1 MSSTATPHA
10 SAGHGTAEVVHAQQ
24 QMNWKWIIGVG
35 IGSIIIFAVATIWS
49 THILNSTRAEMQPG
63 GPPPLPKQVDQY
75 EVGIVNQRVFAL
87 DQRAAQKR
95 LQQMERLRS
104 YGWVDREAGVAHIPI
119 DEAMK
124 MYLAEQQKQQPKGGQ
139 QK

>member
-1 MSSTATPHA
+1 MSTHAQTHA
-10 SAGHGTAEVVHAQQ
+10 SQGHGTAAEVAHAQQ
-24 QMNWKWIIGVG
+24 EMSWPWIIGVG
-35 IGSIIIFAVATIWS
+35 VASIAIFAVATVWS
-49 THILNSTRAEMQPG
+49 THILNATRAEMQPG
-63 GPPPLPKQVDQY
+63 GPPPIPKQVDQY

-124 MYLAEQQKQQPKGGQ
+124 MYLAEQAKKGGQ
-139 QK
+139 PK

>member
-1 MSSTATPHA
+1 MSTSAQSSDA
-10 SAGHGTAEVVHAQQ
+10 AGHGTSDVAHAQQ
-24 QMNWKWIIGVG
+24 EMSWPWIIGVG
-35 IGSIIIFAVATIWS
+35 VASIAIFAVATVWS
-49 THILNSTRAEMQPG
+49 THILNTTRAELQPA
-63 GPPPLPKQVDQY
+63 GPPPIPRQVDQY
-75 EVGIVNQRVFAL
+75 EVGIVNLRVFAM

-124 MYLAEQQKQQPKGGQ
+124 MYLAEQQKKGSQPK
-139 QK
+139 

>member
-1 MSSTATPHA
+1 MSTTAHSQHPPGAHD
-10 SAGHGTAEVVHAQQ
+10 SSE
-24 QMNWKWIIGVG
+24 QMNWGWIIGVG
-35 IGSIIIFAVATIWS
+35 AGSMLIFALATVWS
-49 THILNSTRAEMQPG
+49 THILNSTRAELQPG

-75 EVGIVNQRVFAL
+75 EVGIVNQRVFSL

-104 YGWVDREAGVAHIPI
+104 YGWVDREAGVAHIPV

-124 MYLAEQQKQQPKGGQ
+124 MYLADQAKKGGQ

>member
-1 MSSTATPHA
+1 MSTAAHD
-10 SAGHGTAEVVHAQQ
+10 SSE
-24 QMNWKWIIGVG
+24 QMNWGWIIGVG
-35 IGSIIIFAVATIWS
+35 AGSMIIFALATVWS
-49 THILNSTRAEMQPG
+49 THILNSTRAELQPG

-75 EVGIVNQRVFAL
+75 EVGIVNQRVFSL

-119 DEAMK
+119 DEAVK
-124 MYLAEQQKQQPKGGQ
+124 MYLAEQAKKGGQ

>member
-1 MSSTATPHA
+1 MSTTAQTQHSP
-10 SAGHGTAEVVHAQQ
+10 SGHDTAEVVHAQQ
-24 QMNWKWIIGVG
+24 QMKWPWIIGVG
-35 IGSIIIFAVATIWS
+35 LASIAIFAVATVWS
-49 THILNSTRAEMQPG
+49 THILNATRAEMQPA
-63 GPPPLPKQVDQY
+63 GPAPIPKQVDEY

-104 YGWVDREAGVAHIPI
+104 YGWVEREAGVAHIPI

-124 MYLAEQQKQQPKGGQ
+124 MYLAEQARKGGP

>member
-1 MSSTATPHA
+1 MSTA
-10 SAGHGTAEVVHAQQ
+10 AGHGATDVAQAQQ
-24 QMNWKWIIGVG
+24 RMSWGWILGVG
-35 IGSIIIFAVATIWS
+35 VGSILIFGVATVWS
-49 THILNSTRAEMQPG
+49 TYILNSTRAEMQPG

-104 YGWVDREAGVAHIPI
+104 FGWVDREAGVAHIPI

-124 MYLAEQQKQQPKGGQ
+124 MYLAEQAKKGPA
-139 QK
+139 K

>member
-1 MSSTATPHA
+1 MSAPAHT
-10 SAGHGTAEVVHAQQ
+10 GHGTAEVVHAQQ
-24 QMNWKWIIGVG
+24 EMNWKWILGVG
-35 IGSIIIFAVATIWS
+35 IGSILIFAVATVWS
-49 THILNSTRAEMQPG
+49 THSLNSTRAEMQPG

-124 MYLAEQQKQQPKGGQ
+124 MFIAEQAKKGSAPK
-139 QK
+139 

>member
-1 MSSTATPHA
+1 MSNPAQSSHA
-10 SAGHGTAEVVHAQQ
+10 VGHGTAAEVAHTQQ
-24 QMNWKWIIGVG
+24 EMSWPWIIGVG
-35 IGSIIIFAVATIWS
+35 VGSIAIFALATVWS

-63 GPPPLPKQVDQY
+63 GPPPIPKQVDQY
-75 EVGIVNQRVFAL
+75 EVGIVNLRVFAL

-124 MYLAEQQKQQPKGGQ
+124 MYLAGQ
-139 QK
+139 QTKGSQAK

>member
-1 MSSTATPHA
+1 MSTPA
-10 SAGHGTAEVVHAQQ
+10 QSAGHGTASEVAQAQQ
-24 QMNWKWIIGVG
+24 QMNWPWIIGVG
-35 IGSIIIFAVATIWS
+35 LGSILIFAVATVWS
-49 THILNSTRAEMQPG
+49 THILNTTRAEMQPG
-63 GPPPLPKQVDQY
+63 GPPPIPKQVDQY

-104 YGWVDREAGVAHIPI
+104 YGWVDRETGIAHIPI

-124 MYLAEQQKQQPKGGQ
+124 MYLAEQAKKGGQ
-139 QK
+139 PK

>member
-1 MSSTATPHA
+1 MSSSAQTPTA
-10 SAGHGTAEVVHAQQ
+10 HGTAADIAASQKE
-24 QMNWKWIIGVG
+24 MSWPWIIGVG
-35 IGSIIIFAVATIWS
+35 VASIALFAVATVWS

-63 GPPPLPKQVDQY
+63 GPPPIPRQVDQY
-75 EVGIVNQRVFAL
+75 EVGIVNLRVFAL

-104 YGWVDREAGVAHIPI
+104 YGWVDREGGVAHIPI

-124 MYLAEQQKQQPKGGQ
+124 MYLAEQQKKGSQPR
-139 QK
+139 

>member
-1 MSSTATPHA
+1 MSTSAQSSHA
-10 SAGHGTAEVVHAQQ
+10 AGHGTASEVAQAQQ
-24 QMNWKWIIGVG
+24 EMSWRWIIGVG
-35 IGSIIIFAVATIWS
+35 VASIAIFALATVWS

-63 GPPPLPKQVDQY
+63 GPPPIPKQVDQY
-75 EVGIVNQRVFAL
+75 EVGIVNLRVFAV

-104 YGWVDREAGVAHIPI
+104 YGWVDREAGLAHIPV

-124 MYLAEQQKQQPKGGQ
+124 MYLAEQQRKGSQ
-139 QK
+139 TK

>member
-1 MSSTATPHA
+1 MSNHDTAD
-10 SAGHGTAEVVHAQQ
+10 VVQAQQ
-24 QMNWKWIIGVG
+24 HMSWPWIIGVG
-35 IGSIIIFAVATIWS
+35 VASMLIFAVATVWS
-49 THILNSTRAEMQPG
+49 THILNVTQAEMQPD

-95 LQQMERLRS
+95 LQQIERLRS

-119 DEAMK
+119 EEAMK
-124 MYLAEQQKQQPKGGQ
+124 MYLAEQAKKGQPK
-139 QK
+139 

>member
-1 MSSTATPHA
+1 MSNHDTAD
-10 SAGHGTAEVVHAQQ
+10 VVQAQQ
-24 QMNWKWIIGVG
+24 HMSWPWIIGVG
-35 IGSIIIFAVATIWS
+35 VASMLIFAVATVWS
-49 THILNSTRAEMQPG
+49 THILNVTRAEMQPD

-124 MYLAEQQKQQPKGGQ
+124 MFLAEQQKKGSQPK
-139 QK
+139 

>member
-1 MSSTATPHA
+1 MSTSAQSSHA
-10 SAGHGTAEVVHAQQ
+10 AGHGTAAEVAQAQQ
-24 QMNWKWIIGVG
+24 EMSWPWIIGVG
-35 IGSIIIFAVATIWS
+35 VGSIAIFALATVWS
-49 THILNSTRAEMQPG
+49 THILNTTRAEMQPG
-63 GPPPLPKQVDQY
+63 GPPPIPKQVDQY
-75 EVGIVNQRVFAL
+75 EVGIVNLRVFAL

-124 MYLAEQQKQQPKGGQ
+124 MYLAEQQPKGNQ
-139 QK
+139 TK

>member
-1 MSSTATPHA
+1 MST
-10 SAGHGTAEVVHAQQ
+10 HGTAEVTHAQQ
-24 QMNWKWIIGVG
+24 QMSWPWIIGVG
-35 IGSIIIFAVATIWS
+35 VASMAIFAVATVWS
-49 THILNSTRAEMQPG
+49 THILNTTRAELQPD
-63 GPPPLPKQVDQY
+63 GPPPLPKQVEQY

-124 MYLAEQQKQQPKGGQ
+124 MYLAEQAKKGQPK
-139 QK
+139 

>member
-1 MSSTATPHA
+1 MSTTAQSSHT
-10 SAGHGTAEVVHAQQ
+10 GHDTAEVVHAQQ
-24 QMNWKWIIGVG
+24 QMSWPWIIGVG
-35 IGSIIIFAVATIWS
+35 VASIAIFGVATVWS
-49 THILNSTRAEMQPG
+49 THILNSTRAEMQPA
-63 GPPPLPKQVDQY
+63 GPPPIPKQVDQY

-104 YGWVDREAGVAHIPI
+104 YGWVDRESGVAHIPV

-124 MYLAEQQKQQPKGGQ
+124 MYLADQQKKGNQ